1 MQARRNDAMEL
12 GSQDWSRV
20 KTLFQ
25 SMIEMDA
32 ASRRRFLDAQALSPE
47 LASALDEL
55 LHAHDEA
62 GSFLDPKVL
71 HASALVNG
79 PSAGLIAVGTVLAN
93 RFKVLLFR
101 ARGGMGEVYE
111 AEDLEL
117 HMPVAIKVIRPE
129 IADLPGVLNRFR
141 REVHLAK
148 QVTHPNVCRI
158 FDIFHHNKEGVDVLF
173 LTMELLQGETLS
185 ERLQRAGKLC
195 ESDAIV
201 ILHQLASALEAAHAA
216 GILHRDLKPGNIIL
230 EAGRQGTVR
239 AVITDFGM
247 ALRGD
252 TRSSMTWTA
261 SGQVAFGT
269 PEYMSP
275 EQFEGK
281 DLSAAS
287 DVYALGLVAYQML
300 TGVRAFDAETPLY
313 AALRRL
319 TESPP
324 TPRRS
329 RPELS
334 VGWDALIVRSLERNP
349 AKRLAS
355 AAEFDAALQA
365 IEQVHPRQSGLS
377 RWRAGMSA
385 RIARHR
391 RMASVLGILA
401 GLLSVGGVVGIR
413 RLHRKAADA
422 KELTVVLADFVNT
435 TGEPAFDHSLNVA
448 LAAKLQQ
455 TPYLTLMP
463 EQKIRSAL
471 QYMGMPARQHLTEQV
486 ALQVCQREAGQVV
499 LQGFIAN
506 NAKGY
511 TVGLRAIQ
519 CATGKQIASRQTP
532 VEFRDSVLEALDR
545 TTEEMRP
552 MLGEPHESIRK
563 YDVPL
568 VEATTP
574 SFEAVTAF
582 AQGTEVW
589 NERGEAAALPYFQ
602 RATEIDPNFA
612 MAYARLGTVYGN
624 MGETQRADEA
634 MRQAFDRRD
643 RVTEWERYYI
653 VSHYYGFV
661 TGQIDKEMET
671 YEEWAKAYPHDMAWT
686 INLSVDYAF
695 TGRYDKAIDL
705 QRRAIREIPGLS
717 PSYGNL
723 AQYFLAVE
731 KPDEARAVLDQAT
744 QLNLHDV
751 NIQLDE
757 YELAFYLEDAASISR
772 LLAGAA
778 QFPGVEDTLLA
789 QQAATEDRAGRLD
802 AGAEYAAKAGAV
814 ALHSG
819 APETSAMW
827 LAEEAVRQAELG
839 RPAVAR
845 RLIAQATANPKA
857 ARGSDVQVLTAL
869 AAAQAG
875 EAGLAQALL
884 RAVSAERPLD
894 TLIQFYWVP
903 ILRAHIAYAQGNHAQ
918 ALEDLKGTDLYDLG
932 IFTPG
937 QCMDAA
943 FVRGEALLAEHQPQ
957 PAAEAFR
964 QILGHRGLV
973 LNCPT
978 SALAQ
983 LGLARA
989 LAQAHDVAASRTAY
1003 QDLLALWKDAEPGF
1017 RLRQEAE
1024 SEYRSLH

>member
-1 MQARRNDAMEL
+1 MLD
-12 GSQDWSRV
+12 
-20 KTLFQ
+20 
-25 SMIEMDA
+25 MDSA
-32 ASRRRFLDAQALSPE
+32 TRRRFLSEQNLSPE
-47 LASALDEL
+47 LEGILEEL
-55 LHAHDEA
+55 LRAHDEA
-62 GSFLDPKVL
+62 GAFLDPNAL
-71 HASALVNG
+71 HASTLVNG
-79 PSAGLIAVGTVLAN
+79 SDPGRMPAGTVLGD
-93 RFKVLLFR
+93 RFTIVSFR

-129 IADLPGVLNRFR
+129 IADFPGMLNRFR

-158 FDIFHHNKEGVDVLF
+158 FDIFHHNKEGGVVLF
-173 LTMELLQGETLS
+173 LTMELLSGETLS
-185 ERLQRAGKLC
+185 ERLRRLGKLP
-195 ESDAIV
+195 EAEAAA
-201 ILHQLASALEAAHAA
+201 ILHQLASAMQAAHSA

-230 EAGRQGTVR
+230 ESGRHGELR

-247 ALRGD
+247 ALSGD
-252 TRSSMTWTA
+252 ARSAAAWTA

-275 EQFEGK
+275 EQLEGK
-281 DLSAAS
+281 ELSPGS
-287 DVYALGLVAYQML
+287 DVYALGLIAYQML
-300 TGVRAFDAETPLY
+300 TGQRAFDADTPLY

-324 TPRRS
+324 IPRRAL
-329 RPELS
+329 PELNPR
-334 VGWDALIVRSLERNP
+334 WDALIARSLDRNP
-349 AKRLAS
+349 AKRFAS
-355 AAEFDAALQA
+355 AAEFDAALPA
-365 IEQVHPRQSGLS
+365 IEGARPELRGLS
-377 RWRAGMSA
+377 HRVHAASGWSS
-385 RIARHR
+385 RHR
-391 RMASVLGILA
+391 QVLRVLGALVV
-401 GLLSVGGVVGIR
+401 LLFVGGLVAGR
-413 RLHRKAADA
+413 RFQRRPPPVED
-422 KELTVVLADFVNT
+422 LTVVLADFVNT

-455 TPYLTLMP
+455 TPYLMLMP

-471 QYMGMPARQHLTEQV
+471 QYMGLPAHQRLTEQV
-486 ALQVCQREAGQVV
+486 ARQVCEREAGQVV
-499 LQGFIAN
+499 LQGFIGN
-506 NAKGY
+506 SAKGY

-519 CATGKQIASRQTP
+519 CASGKEIASRQVP

-545 TTEEMRP
+545 ATEEMRP
-552 MLGEPHESIRK
+552 ILGESHESIRK
-563 YDVPL
+563 FDVPL

-582 AQGTEVW
+582 AQGTEAW

-612 MAYARLGTVYGN
+612 MAYARLATVYGN
-624 MGETQRADEA
+624 MGETQRAKEA
-634 MRQAFDRRD
+634 MQQAFDRRD

-661 TGQIDKEMET
+661 TGEIDKEMQT
-671 YEEWAKAYPHDMAWT
+671 YEQWAMAYPHDMAWT

-695 TGRYDKAIDL
+695 TGEYEKAIEL
-705 QRRAIREIPGLS
+705 QRRAIRETPGLS

-723 AQYFLAVE
+723 AQFFLAVD
-731 KPDEARAVLDQAT
+731 KPDEARAVLDQAN

-757 YELAFYLEDAASISR
+757 YELAFYRDDKATMSR

-802 AGAEYAAKAGAV
+802 EGNALAAKAGGV
-814 ALHSG
+814 ALRSG
-819 APETSAMW
+819 APETSSTW
-827 LAEEAVRQAELG
+827 LAGEAVRQAEMG
-839 RPAVAR
+839 RPAEAQQLAAR
-845 RLIAQATANPKA
+845 VMADAKA
-857 ARGSDVQVLTAL
+857 ARGSDVLVLIAL
-869 AAAQAG
+869 ASTQSG
-875 EAGLAQALL
+875 DLRLAQALL
-884 RAVSAERPLD
+884 HEVSAERPLD
-894 TLIQFYWVP
+894 TLIQFYWAP
-903 ILRAHIAYAQGNHAQ
+903 ILRARIAYAQGNYKQ
-918 ALEDLKGTDLYDLG
+918 AVQDLNGTEPYDLG

-943 FVRGEALLAEHQPQ
+943 YVRGQAQLADHQPQ
-957 PAAEAFR
+957 LAAAAFR
-964 QILGHRGLV
+964 QILEHQGLV

-978 SALAQ
+978 SSLAQ

-989 LAQAHDVAASRTAY
+989 LAQAGDAAASRTSY
-1003 QDLLALWKDAEPGF
+1003 QDLLALWKDADPAF
-1017 RLRQEAE
+1017 AMRKQIEAE
-1024 SEYRSLH
+1024 YHSLH